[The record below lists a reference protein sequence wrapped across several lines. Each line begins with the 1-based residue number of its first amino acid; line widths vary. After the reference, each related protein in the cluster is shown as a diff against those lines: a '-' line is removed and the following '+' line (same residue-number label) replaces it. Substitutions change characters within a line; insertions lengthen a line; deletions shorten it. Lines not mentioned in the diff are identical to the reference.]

1 MELLNYILR
10 WVVSVDLD
18 MKSLENFSE
27 VKVVFNNYH
36 PVEIS
41 NMSKPVQAQSNFQN
55 CILLPK
61 PAIMIILHVTEIFKI
76 LLLVYKIK
84 INHQI
89 LFFCAKEYHYT

>member
-1 MELLNYILR
+1 MLSCSDLKGMLGINLIKAVYCRYITLFFKTTHISVLPVELLNYILR

-41 NMSKPVQAQSNFQN
+41 NMS
-55 CILLPK
+55 
-61 PAIMIILHVTEIFKI
+61 
-76 LLLVYKIK
+76 
-84 INHQI
+84 
-89 LFFCAKEYHYT
+89 